1 MKNILI
7 INKNPQDMER
17 TTALALLVAGTTNAK
32 LYFWNTAVTQTHS
45 YAAEISVAGYGKI
58 LPGRPVSKHRWIEQ
72 LQRKF
77 HLQTGLKTL
86 VGFIENIHL
95 VSDNIAAIVR
105 KFNIGLL
112 IKGLPENAG
121 RELPVIESDVLS
133 CSAKSGCPV
142 LLVPEQFPYK
152 AFEKIVY
159 ATDLRYCRQGI
170 IRFLSKLAINF
181 NASVLIAN
189 IAARGLPFMEHSY
202 ALDVFKDTI
211 DHPAS
216 HDHFYF
222 NNIRERDIPK
232 AIDVLVNDMDTDL
245 LVLVNH
251 KYHFNELF
259 GAVRPYVLPDYI
271 RIPVLIFP
279 C

>member
-7 INKNPQDMER
+7 INKNPQDTER
-17 TTALALLVAGTTNAK
+17 TTALALLLAGTTNAK
-32 LYFWNTAVTQTHS
+32 LYFLNTSVTPTHS
-45 YAAEISVAGYGKI
+45 YVAEMSIAGSDKS
-58 LPGRPVSKHRWIEQ
+58 LPERPVSKNRWIEQ

-86 VGFIENIHL
+86 VGFIENIHF
-95 VSDNIAAIVR
+95 VSDNVAAIVR

-112 IKGLPENAG
+112 IKGIPENADQ
-121 RELPVIESDVLS
+121 EPPVIESDALS

-152 AFEKIVY
+152 SLEKIVY
-159 ATDLRYCRQGI
+159 ATDLRYCRQGVI
-170 IRFLSKLAINF
+170 HFLSKLAINF

-189 IAARGLPFMEHSY
+189 IAAKGLPFMENNH

-211 DHPAS
+211 VRPAS

-222 NNIRERDIPK
+222 SNIWERDIPK

-251 KYHFNELF
+251 RYHFNELF
-259 GAVRPYVLPDYI
+259 GPAVPYLLPGYI
-271 RIPVLIFP
+271 HIPVLIFP
-279 C
+279 S

>member
-7 INKNPQDMER
+7 INKNPQDFER
-17 TTALALLVAGTTNAK
+17 TTTLALLLAGTTNAK
-32 LYFWNTAVTQTHS
+32 LYFWDTAVTQTHS
-45 YAAEISVAGYGKI
+45 YAAEMSVAGFGKNF
-58 LPGRPVSKHRWIEQ
+58 PGRPASKNRWVEQ
-72 LQRKF
+72 LQGKIR
-77 HLQTGLKTL
+77 LQSGLKTL
-86 VGFIENIHL
+86 VGFIENIHF
-95 VSDNIAAIVR
+95 VSNNIASIVR

-112 IKGLPENAG
+112 IKGVPENADQ
-121 RELPVIESDVLS
+121 ETVIESDALS

-152 AFEKIVY
+152 TFEKIVY
-159 ATDLRYCRQGI
+159 ATDLRYCRQGV

-189 IAARGLPFMEHSY
+189 IAAKGLPFMEHNY

-211 DHPAS
+211 AHPAS
-216 HDHFYF
+216 HDHFHF

-232 AIDVLVNDMDTDL
+232 AIDILTNDMDSDL

-251 KYHFNELF
+251 RYHFNELF
-259 GAVRPYVLPDYI
+259 GTAIPYRLPAYI
-271 RIPVLIFP
+271 RIPVLLFP

>member
-7 INKNPQDMER
+7 INKNPQDSAR
-17 TTALALLVAGTTNAK
+17 ATALALLLAGTTNAK
-32 LYFWNTAVTQTHS
+32 LYFWNTSVPQTHS
-45 YAAEISVAGYGKI
+45 YAAEMSVVGFGKI
-58 LPGRPVSKHRWIEQ
+58 LPERPVSKHQWIEQ
-72 LQRKF
+72 LQLKF

-86 VGFIENIHL
+86 VGFIEQVNFI
-95 VSDNIAAIVR
+95 SDNVAAIVR

-112 IKGLPENAG
+112 IKGIPEKADQ
-121 RELPVIESDVLS
+121 EPVIESDILS
-133 CSAKSGCPV
+133 CSTKSGCPV

-152 AFEKIVY
+152 TFEKIVY
-159 ATDLRYCRQGI
+159 ATDLRYCRQEI
-170 IRFLSKLAINF
+170 IRFLGKLAINF

-189 IAARGLPFMEHSY
+189 IAAKGLPFMEHNY

-211 DHPAS
+211 AHPAR
-216 HDHFYF
+216 HNHFHF

-232 AIDVLVNDMDTDL
+232 AIDILANDMDTDL

-251 KYHFNELF
+251 RYHFNELF
-259 GAVRPYVLPDYI
+259 GTAVPYRLPAYI
-271 RIPVLIFP
+271 HIPVLLFP

>member
-1 MKNILI
+1 MKNILV

-17 TTALALLVAGTTNAK
+17 TTALALLLAGTTNAK
-32 LYFWNTAVTQTHS
+32 LYFWNTAVTQAHS
-45 YAAEISVAGYGKI
+45 YAAEMSVAGSGKI
-58 LPGRPVSKHRWIEQ
+58 LAERPLSKHRWIEQ

-77 HLQTGLKTL
+77 QLQTGLKTL
-86 VGFIENIHL
+86 AGLIENIHF
-95 VSDNIAAIVR
+95 VSDNVVAIVR

-112 IKGLPENAG
+112 IKGVPENPG
-121 RELPVIESDVLS
+121 QEPPVIESDVLN
-133 CSAKSGCPV
+133 CSAQSGCPV
-142 LLVPEQFPYK
+142 LFVPEKFPYK
-152 AFEKIVY
+152 TFEKIVY
-159 ATDLRYCRQGI
+159 ATDLRYCRQGV

-189 IAARGLPFMEHSY
+189 IAAKGLPFMEHNY

-211 DHPAS
+211 ARPAS

-232 AIDVLVNDMDTDL
+232 VIDVLVNDMDTDL
-245 LVLVNH
+245 LVMVNH
-251 KYHFNELF
+251 GYHFNELF

>member
-7 INKNPQDMER
+7 INKNPQDTER
-17 TTALALLVAGTTNAK
+17 TTALALLLAGTTNAK
-32 LYFWNTAVTQTHS
+32 LYFWNTSVSHTPS
-45 YAAEISVAGYGKI
+45 FAAEMSVAGSGKN
-58 LPGRPVSKHRWIEQ
+58 LPEQPVSKNRWIEQ
-72 LQRKF
+72 LQHKF

-86 VGFIENIHL
+86 VGFIENINF
-95 VSDNIAAIVR
+95 VSENVVAIVR

-112 IKGLPENAG
+112 IKGIPEHADQ
-121 RELPVIESDVLS
+121 ETVIEGNILS

-152 AFEKIVY
+152 SLEKIVY
-159 ATDLRYCRQGI
+159 ATDLRYCRQGV
-170 IRFLSKLAINF
+170 IRFLSKLAITF
-181 NASVLIAN
+181 NARVLIAN
-189 IAARGLPFMEHSY
+189 IAAKGLPFMENNY

-211 DHPAS
+211 ARPAS
-216 HDHFYF
+216 HDHFYL

-232 AIDVLVNDMDTDL
+232 AIDVLANDMDTDL

-251 KYHFNELF
+251 RYHFNELF
-259 GAVRPYVLPDYI
+259 GPVVPYLLPGYI
-271 RIPVLIFP
+271 HIPVLIFP

>member
-7 INKNPQDMER
+7 INKNPQDTER
-17 TTALALLVAGTTNAK
+17 TTALALLLAGTTNTK
-32 LYFWNTAVTQTHS
+32 LYFWNAPMIQTHS
-45 YAAEISVAGYGKI
+45 YAAEMSVAVANKI
-58 LPGRPVSKHRWIEQ
+58 LPARPVSKHRWIEQ

-77 HLQTGLKTL
+77 YLQTGLKTL
-86 VGFIENIHL
+86 AEFIENIHF

-112 IKGLPENAG
+112 IKGIPENADQ
-121 RELPVIESDVLS
+121 ELPVIESDVLS

-152 AFEKIVY
+152 TLEKIVY
-159 ATDLRYCRQGI
+159 ATDLRYCRQGV

-189 IAARGLPFMEHSY
+189 IAAKGLPFMEHNY

-211 DHPAS
+211 AHPAS
-216 HDHFYF
+216 HDHFHF
-222 NNIRERDIPK
+222 NNIWERDIPK
-232 AIDVLVNDMDTDL
+232 AIDILANDMNTDL

-251 KYHFNELF
+251 RYHFNELF
-259 GAVRPYVLPDYI
+259 GAAIPYRLPAYI
-271 RIPVLIFP
+271 RIPVLLFP

>member
-7 INKNPQDMER
+7 INRNPQDTER
-17 TTALALLVAGTTNAK
+17 TTALALLLAGSTNAK
-32 LYFWNTAVTQTHS
+32 LYFWNTAVIQTHS
-45 YAAEISVAGYGKI
+45 YAAEMSVAGSAKN
-58 LPGRPVSKHRWIEQ
+58 LPARPFPKNRWIEQ
-72 LQRKF
+72 VQRKF

-86 VGFIENIHL
+86 VGFIENIHF
-95 VSDNIAAIVR
+95 VSDNVAAIVR

-112 IKGLPENAG
+112 IKGIPQNAEQG
-121 RELPVIESDVLS
+121 PPVIESDVLS

-142 LLVPEQFPYK
+142 LLVPEQFQCK
-152 AFEKIVY
+152 TFEKIVY
-159 ATDLRYCRQGI
+159 VTDLRYCRQGV

-181 NASVLIAN
+181 NASILIAN
-189 IAARGLPFMEHSY
+189 IAAKGLPFMENNH

-211 DHPAS
+211 AHPAS

-232 AIDVLVNDMDTDL
+232 AVDVLVNDMDTDL

-251 KYHFNELF
+251 RYHFTELF
-259 GAVRPYVLPDYI
+259 GAATPYLLPGYI
-271 RIPVLIFP
+271 RIPVLLFP

>member
-7 INKNPQDMER
+7 IYKNPQDTGR
-17 TTALALLVAGTTNAK
+17 TTALALLLAGTTNAK
-32 LYFWNTAVTQTHS
+32 LYFWNTAVTETLS
-45 YAAEISVAGYGKI
+45 YAAEMSVAGSGKI
-58 LPGRPVSKHRWIEQ
+58 LPERPVSKHRWIEQ
-72 LQRKF
+72 MQRKF

-86 VGFIENIHL
+86 VGFIENIHY

-112 IKGLPENAG
+112 IKGIPENADQ
-121 RELPVIESDVLS
+121 ETVIESEVLS
-133 CSAKSGCPV
+133 CSARSGCPV
-142 LLVPEQFPYK
+142 LLVPEQFPHK
-152 AFEKIVY
+152 TFEKIVY
-159 ATDLRYCRQGI
+159 ATDLRYCRQGV

-189 IAARGLPFMEHSY
+189 IAAKGLPFMEHNY

-211 DHPAS
+211 AHPAS
-216 HDHFYF
+216 HDHFHF

-232 AIDVLVNDMDTDL
+232 AIDILANDMNADL

-251 KYHFNELF
+251 RYHFNELF
-259 GAVRPYVLPDYI
+259 GTAVPYHLPAYI
-271 RIPVLIFP
+271 RIPVLLFP

>member
-7 INKNPQDMER
+7 ISKNPQDTER
-17 TTALALLVAGTTNAK
+17 STELALLLAGTTNVK
-32 LYFWNTAVTQTHS
+32 LYFWNTTVTQTHS
-45 YAAEISVAGYGKI
+45 YAAEMSIAGSGKI
-58 LPGRPVSKHRWIEQ
+58 LPGQPISKHRWIEQ

-86 VGFIENIHL
+86 VGFIENIHF

-112 IKGLPENAG
+112 IKGVPENTG
-121 RELPVIESDVLS
+121 PELPVIESDVLS

-181 NASVLIAN
+181 KASVLIAN
-189 IAARGLPFMEHSY
+189 IAAKGLPFMEHNY

-211 DHPAS
+211 ARPAS
-216 HDHFYF
+216 HDHFDF

-232 AIDVLVNDMDTDL
+232 AIDILANDMNTDL
-245 LVLVNH
+245 LALVNH
-251 KYHFNELF
+251 RYHFNELF
-259 GAVRPYVLPDYI
+259 GAAIPYRLPAYI
-271 RIPVLIFP
+271 RIPVLLFP

>member
-1 MKNILI
+1 MKNILL
-7 INKNPQDMER
+7 INKNPRDTER
-17 TTALALLVAGTTNAK
+17 TTALALMLAGTTNAK
-32 LYFWNTAVTQTHS
+32 LYFWNTAVNQIHS
-45 YAAEISVAGYGKI
+45 YAAEMSVAGFGKN
-58 LPGRPVSKHRWIEQ
+58 LPERPVSKHRWIEQ

-77 HLQTGLKTL
+77 HLETGLKTL
-86 VGFIENIHL
+86 VGFIENIHF

-112 IKGLPENAG
+112 IKGVPENADQ
-121 RELPVIESDVLS
+121 EPVIESDVLS

-142 LLVPEQFPYK
+142 LLVPEQIPYK
-152 AFEKIVY
+152 TFEKIVY
-159 ATDLRYCRQGI
+159 ATDLRYCRQGV

-189 IAARGLPFMEHSY
+189 IAAKGLPFMDNNY

-211 DHPAS
+211 AHPAS

-232 AIDVLVNDMDTDL
+232 AIDVLVNDMDMDL

-251 KYHFNELF
+251 RYHFNELF

-271 RIPVLIFP
+271 RIPVLLFP

>member
-1 MKNILI
+1 L
-7 INKNPQDMER
+7 
-17 TTALALLVAGTTNAK
+17 LAGATNAK
-32 LYFWNTAVTQTHS
+32 LYFWNTSVTPTPS
-45 YAAEISVAGYGKI
+45 LTTEMSVAGAERN
-58 LPGRPVSKHRWIEQ
+58 LPVRHVSKSRWIEQ
-72 LQRKF
+72 LQLKF

-86 VGFIENIHL
+86 VGFIENINF
-95 VSDNIAAIVR
+95 VSENVAAIVK

-112 IKGLPENAG
+112 IKGIPEHDG
-121 RELPVIESDVLS
+121 QETVIQSDILS
-133 CSAKSGCPV
+133 CSAKSGCPILV
-142 LLVPEQFPYK
+142 VPEQFSYK

-159 ATDLRYCRQGI
+159 VTDLRYCRQGV
-170 IRFLSKLAINF
+170 IRFLSKLAITF

-189 IAARGLPFMEHSY
+189 IAAKGLPFMENNY

-211 DHPAS
+211 VRPS
-216 HDHFYF
+216 THDHFYF
-222 NNIRERDIPK
+222 NNIRERDVPK

-259 GAVRPYVLPDYI
+259 GAVPYVLPDFI